1 MHPIHSLA
9 LLAASAIAAPTHLVE
24 RQFGGLGG
32 LGGGS
37 TENDIQNGVCKRIT
51 FIMARGSTEPGN
63 MASTLTHAVA
73 SPGSTVGPSTCSG
86 LKQAYPNDVA
96 CQGVGG
102 AYSASIGNNALPGGT
117 DSGSIGA
124 SVDTFNL
131 AAKTCPDTIM
141 VGGGYSQGAAVMTRS
156 VGTLPDNVKSRIAGV
171 VLYGDTQ
178 NQQTGGSI
186 PDYPKAQTLVICAA
200 SDGVCGGALLVTAGH
215 LSYAGNVPD
224 AVKFLGQQVS
234 RAGTGGSTG
243 GNTSS
248 TSGSTGSTGT
258 GSSSTSGS
266 SSSSSGSSSGLGG
279 LSGGLGG
286 LSGSSG
292 SSGLGGLGGLGSL
305 SGSSGSSGLSGLG
318 GLGSLGG
325 SSGSSGLSGL
335 GGLGSLGGS
344 SGSSGLS
351 GLGSLGGSSG
361 SSGLSGLSG
370 LGSLGGG
377 SSGLTG
383 LSGLGS
389 SGSGGLSGLS
399 GFVRKE

>member
-1 MHPIHSLA
+1 MHFAHSLA
-9 LLAASAIAAPTHLVE
+9 LLAAGAIAAPVHLVE
-24 RQFGGLGG
+24 RQFGG

-63 MASTLTHAVA
+63 M
-73 SPGSTVGPSTCSG
+73 GSTVGPSTCSG

-186 PDYPKAQTLVICAA
+186 PDYPKSQTLVICAA

-234 RAGTGGSTG
+234 RAGTGGSSS
-243 GNTSS
+243 GNASS
-248 TSGSTGSTGT
+248 TSGGTTGSTGSGSAT
-258 GSSSTSGS
+258 GSG
-266 SSSSSGSSSGLGG
+266 SSSSGSSSGLGG

-305 SGSSGSSGLSGLG
+305 
-318 GLGSLGG
+318 GG
-325 SSGSSGLSGL
+325 SSGGSGLS
-335 GGLGSLGGS
+335 GLGSLGGS

-361 SSGLSGLSG
+361 SSGSSGLSALSG

-377 SSGLTG
+377 SSGGLSG

-389 SGSGGLSGLS
+389 SGSSGLSGLS
-399 GFVRKE
+399 GFGKKE